1 MNTNAF
7 QPLVFASANRH
18 KAEEIRLAFHHAAD
32 IRLPEDLGHVFHVEE
47 TGNSLRENAALKA
60 EAAWQLTGLP
70 SFADDTGLFCDGLA
84 GAPGIHTA
92 RFSEMALYQGSNN
105 ELLLHRLKDVQERT
119 ARFES
124 VFCFRWKH
132 GKVFFTGIL
141 EGKIAAQADGSGG
154 FGYDPV
160 FIPQGFQ
167 QTLAALPGNV
177 KLAISHRT
185 QALRAMQAWMHA
197 VQSV

>member
-1 MNTNAF
+1 
-7 QPLVFASANRH
+7 
-18 KAEEIRLAFHHAAD
+18 
-32 IRLPEDLGHVFHVEE
+32 
-47 TGNSLRENAALKA
+47 
-60 EAAWQLTGLP
+60 
-70 SFADDTGLFCDGLA
+70 
-84 GAPGIHTA
+84 
-92 RFSEMALYQGSNN
+92 MALYQGSNN
-105 ELLLHRLKDVQERT
+105 ELLLQRLKDAQERT